1 MRKKLIEVSLPLEA
15 INTGAQQ
22 EKNPFLQG
30 HPRSIHLWW
39 ARRPLAA
46 CRAVLFTSLID
57 DPDEPEAPEEYL
69 RALDELPG
77 EGDRREK
84 LFRFIGELVKWDNI
98 NDEEIMGTA
107 RKLIELSAGERPS
120 APPDTDNKNAMLD
133 FALDYDA
140 YSRYDGLAEMEEV
153 VAPIIEHH
161 EQTGEWTGSLDDL
174 RTCLFYVQ
182 RMFSHNDEGPWDAQL
197 DLMWN
202 LYHTIRARWHEI
214 EPKLP
219 PVIDPFC
226 GGGSIPLEA
235 QRLGLECYASDL
247 NPVAVLITKALV
259 EIPPKFAD
267 MSPVNPDVQAH
278 NELQKR
284 TWKGAQGLAE
294 DVRYYGQWMRDEA
307 EKRIGHLYPKGPN
320 GETVIAWLWAR
331 TVKCPNPA
339 CGAKMPLVRSFDLSK
354 KKGNEVHLEAEVN
367 GSDVRFR
374 VRKGRSGQ
382 DRGTVERR
390 GATCLACGSEAP
402 LSELRE
408 WVSANA
414 RERLGVAPLAVV
426 VEGARGREYVEPF
439 SKLPEVERPDHI
451 DDVRLPEKLT
461 GGAVMAWGLETFGE
475 LFTDRQLVALT
486 TFSDLV
492 GEAREQVLADA
503 LAAGMADDGVGIE
516 DGGIGATAYA
526 DATALLLAFG
536 VDHSARYSSTLATW
550 NSTNQNVGHIFGRQA
565 LPMVWD
571 FAECNPLLGSL
582 SIAAAVDWVAAAA
595 EGAPVAARGYVEQL
609 DTTVALAHAGPA
621 VVSTDPPY
629 YDNIGYADLA
639 DFFYVWLRRSLRSV
653 YPTVLS
659 TVLSPKEQEL
669 TATPHRF
676 GGNREAAADFFEEGL
691 RKAFHLMHEAQA
703 RDQVMTMFYAF
714 KQEDRDK
721 ANGDAASRGWETM
734 LDGLL
739 NAGFSITGTWPMRTE
754 RERGLKTGTNALAS
768 CIVLVCRSRS
778 EGAPL
783 ANRRELEAALREELP
798 QALGRL
804 THGGIAPVD
813 LAQASIGPGMAIF
826 SRYSKVL
833 EADGNPVTVRTA
845 LQIINQELDRYLA
858 EQETEFDRDTR
869 FCIDWFTQFGQ
880 SEGAFGDADVLA
892 RAKNTSVDGLV
903 SAGVLEARRGK
914 VRVLGKA
921 ELKEDWKPSEDS
933 RVTVWECAH
942 HLIRRLDTGGEAA
955 AAALATEL
963 GGGVSE
969 NARALAYR
977 LYSIC
982 DRKGWADLARDYNNL
997 VVSWPAIRDRAA
1009 AGAPPETGRLL

>member
-98 NDEEIMGTA
+98 NDEKIMGAA
-107 RKLIELSAGERPS
+107 RKLIRLC
-120 APPDTDNKNAMLD
+120 TNDN
-133 FALDYDA
+133 
-140 YSRYDGLAEMEEV
+140 
-153 VAPIIEHH
+153 P
-161 EQTGEWTGSLDDL
+161 
-174 RTCLFYVQ
+174 
-182 RMFSHNDEGPWDAQL
+182 
-197 DLMWN
+197 
-202 LYHTIRARWHEI
+202 
-214 EPKLP
+214 P

-259 EIPPKFAD
+259 EIPPKFAN
-267 MSPVNPDVQAH
+267 MPPVNPAMQGH

-284 TWKGAQGLAE
+284 EWKGAQGLAE
-294 DVRYYGQWMRDEA
+294 DVRYYGQWMRHEA

-320 GETVIAWLWAR
+320 GETAIAWLWAR

-339 CGAKMPLVRSFDLSK
+339 CGAEMPLVRSFDLSK
-354 KKGNEVHLEAEVN
+354 KKGKEVHVRPVIDHDAKRVSFEVMH
-367 GSDVRFR
+367 
-374 VRKGRSGQ
+374 GRAAV
-382 DRGTVERR
+382 DGTMKNRA
-390 GATCLACGSEAP
+390 ATCLVCDQQCTLDHIRDEARAGQMSAQLMAIVTEGDRSRHYVAP
-402 LSELRE
+402 VEE
-408 WVSANA
+408 HAVIAASANPPWKPD
-414 RERLGVAPLAVV
+414 ERVPT
-426 VEGARGREYVEPF
+426 PN
-439 SKLPEVERPDHI
+439 H
-451 DDVRLPEKLT
+451 DVDRLPMYGMHT
-461 GGAVMAWGLETFGE
+461 WGDA
-475 LFTDRQLVALT
+475 FTDRQLVALT

-492 GEAREQVLADA
+492 AEAREQVVADA
-503 LAAGMADDGVGIE
+503 LAAGRPDDGVGIE

-921 ELKEDWKPSEDS
+921 ELKEDWKPREDS

-942 HLIRRLDTGGEAA
+942 HLIRKLDTGGEAA
-955 AAALATEL
+955 AAALAAEL

-1009 AGAPPETGRLL
+1009 AGAPAEDRRLL

>member
-15 INTGAQQ
+15 INVEAAR
-22 EKNPFLQG
+22 EKSIRHG
-30 HPRSIHLWW
+30 HPSTLHLWW

-69 RALDELPG
+69 RALDDLPG

-84 LFRFIGELVKWDNI
+84 LFRFIGELVKWENI
-98 NDEEIMGTA
+98 NDETIMGTA
-107 RKLIELSAGERPS
+107 RKLIRLC
-120 APPDTDNKNAMLD
+120 TDDN
-133 FALDYDA
+133 
-140 YSRYDGLAEMEEV
+140 
-153 VAPIIEHH
+153 P
-161 EQTGEWTGSLDDL
+161 
-174 RTCLFYVQ
+174 
-182 RMFSHNDEGPWDAQL
+182 
-197 DLMWN
+197 
-202 LYHTIRARWHEI
+202 
-214 EPKLP
+214 P

-235 QRLGLECYASDL
+235 QRLGLEAYASDL
-247 NPVAVLITKALV
+247 NPVAVLITKALI

-267 MSPVNPDVQAH
+267 MPPVNPASQP
-278 NELQKR
+278 KR
-284 TWKGAQGLAE
+284 HVSTWQGAQGLAE

-339 CGAKMPLVRSFDLSK
+339 CGAQMPLVRSFDLSK
-354 KKGNEVHLEAEVN
+354 KKGREVHLEPEVD

-374 VRKGRSGQ
+374 VRKGGSGQ

-390 GATCLACGSEAP
+390 GATCLVCGSEAP

-414 RERLGVAPLAVV
+414 RERLGVTPLAVV
-426 VEGARGREYVEPF
+426 VEGARGRDYLEPF
-439 SKLPEVERPDHI
+439 SELPEVERPDHI
-451 DDVRLPEKLT
+451 DDVPLPEKLT
-461 GGAVMAWGLETFGE
+461 GGAVMAWGLRTFGD

-503 LAAGMADDGVGIE
+503 LTAGMPDDGAGIE
-516 DGGIGATAYA
+516 NGGTGARAYA
-526 DATALLLAFG
+526 DAVSTYLAFA
-536 VDHSARYSSTLATW
+536 VSRTANRSSSVCIW
-550 NSTNQNVGHIFGRQA
+550 NTIGQKIEQTFGRQA
-565 LPMVWD
+565 IPMTWD
-571 FAECNPLLGSL
+571 YAEANVFSDSTGSWSGSL
-582 SIAAAVDWVAAAA
+582 EWVPRVLERVPASGGAA
-595 EGAPVAARGYVEQL
+595 VEQL
-609 DTTVALAHAGPA
+609 DAATALPSSRQSAVA
-621 VVSTDPPY
+621 TDPPY
-629 YDNIGYADLA
+629 YDNIGYADLS
-639 DFFYVWLRRSLRSV
+639 DFFYVWLRRGLGKT
-653 YPTVLS
+653 YPTLLS
-659 TVLSPKEQEL
+659 TLLTPKAQEL
-669 TATPHRF
+669 VATSYRF
-676 GGNREAAADFFEEGL
+676 GGDTEAANEFFESGL
-691 RKAFHLMHEAQA
+691 RQAFLNA
-703 RDQVMTMFYAF
+703 RDCQSSEIPMTVYYAF
-714 KQEDRDK
+714 KQEETRDETGSVPV
-721 ANGDAASRGWETM
+721 ATGWETM
-734 LDGLL
+734 LAALTGS
-739 NAGFSITGTWPMRTE
+739 GFLVTGTWPMRTE
-754 RERGLKTGTNALAS
+754 RDQGLKSGTNVLAS
-768 CIVLVCRSRS
+768 SVLLVCRPRH
-778 EGAPL
+778 EDAPL
-783 ANRRELEAALREELP
+783 ATRRELEAALRQELP
-798 QALGRL
+798 EALGQL

-833 EADGNPVTVRTA
+833 EADGNLVTVRTA

-858 EQETEFDRDTR
+858 EQESEFDRDTR

-880 SEGAFGDADVLA
+880 NEGAFGEADVLA

-942 HLIRRLDTGGEAA
+942 HLIRKLDSGGEAA
-955 AAALATEL
+955 AAALAAEL
-963 GGGVSE
+963 GGGISE
-969 NARALAYR
+969 SARALAYR

-997 VVSWPAIRDRAA
+997 VVSWPVIRDRAA